1 MGVLWETEDFFL
13 NLDLGI
19 VSPDMHIYKNEY
31 RLANRSF
38 GELISLTI
46 GKNQISNSDYNISY
60 YLKLVSSGEFG
71 IDGMQDLMHRILT
84 LQPVNYVND
93 L

>member
-1 MGVLWETEDFFL
+1 MGIKVFSENNFF

-31 RLANRSF
+31 RVANRSF

-46 GKNQISNSDYNISY
+46 GRKQKFNNKYFLSI
-60 YLKLVSSGEFG
+60 G
-71 IDGMQDLMHRILT
+71 
-84 LQPVNYVND
+84 NYINN
-93 L
+93 